1 MSLLMDIQDYLRRYG
16 TATQLELA
24 QQLRT
29 TPEMVE
35 MMAETLRAKGKVRF
49 TKTMPA
55 CMSGACSGSCCDT
68 PTLLQ
73 VNECRYVFTSGSALD
88 PDGDSASTC

>member
-24 QQLRT
+24 QQFRT

-35 MMAETLRAKGKVRF
+35 MVAETLRTKGKVRF

-55 CMSGACSGSCCDT
+55 CVSGACSGSCAQT
-68 PTLLQ
+68 PKHDEGKR
-73 VNECRYVFTSGSALD
+73 VPVRVYEWIGARS
-88 PDGDSASTC
+88 

>member
-1 MSLLMDIQDYLRRYG
+1 MSLLMDIQDYLHRYG

-35 MMAETLRAKGKVRF
+35 MMAVRF

-55 CMSGACSGSCCDT
+55 CVSGACSGSCAQAPKHDEGKRV
-68 PTLLQ
+68 P
-73 VNECRYVFTSGSALD
+73 VRVYEWIGVKS
-88 PDGDSASTC
+88 